1 MRIYIQPP
9 VSWERGGASC
19 VLPTTKA
26 ARGARAINFIDHQPT
41 GEEKTMHVLQIGS
54 KLLLALAM
62 TAGLA
67 IAANAASEEAT
78 YQEGDQNMTVDEAAD
93 NFVDDSKKVGDKAEE
108 VGDDIADEAEKAYDS
123 TKDAVE
129 KATE

>member
-1 MRIYIQPP
+1 
-9 VSWERGGASC
+9 
-19 VLPTTKA
+19 
-26 ARGARAINFIDHQPT
+26 
-41 GEEKTMHVLQIGS
+41 MHVLQIGS